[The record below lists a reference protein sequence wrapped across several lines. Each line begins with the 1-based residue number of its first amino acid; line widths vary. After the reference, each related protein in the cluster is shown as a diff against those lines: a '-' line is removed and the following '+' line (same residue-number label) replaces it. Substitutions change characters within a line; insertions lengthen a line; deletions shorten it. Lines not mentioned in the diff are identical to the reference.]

1 VSSEYT
7 PLSFP
12 TPLAERKRIQNS
24 LGAGKGQVVFSPSNR
39 LDENK
44 LLWHRKFSHAKT
56 LNMMDVVLGVT
67 LHKFNQIFTWQTV
80 GNHQTSTLTWLLG
93 VAGSKLLMAIKYIR
107 YMPVLESPRF
117 KEIIDGEF
125 LKKLDAQTSPSSCL
139 EHSPTWIS

>member
-1 VSSEYT
+1 MSSEYT

-24 LGAGKGQVVFSPSNR
+24 LGAGKGQMVFSPSNR

-80 GNHQTSTLTWLLG
+80 IGTQRRHPSGINCSAAPCPATRQRGPRSSGRMYAWMASNW
-93 VAGSKLLMAIKYIR
+93 AGAGLPASASKK
-107 YMPVLESPRF
+107 
-117 KEIIDGEF
+117 
-125 LKKLDAQTSPSSCL
+125 T
-139 EHSPTWIS
+139 

>member
-1 VSSEYT
+1 M
-7 PLSFP
+7 
-12 TPLAERKRIQNS
+12 
-24 LGAGKGQVVFSPSNR
+24 VFSPSNR

-44 LLWHRKFSHAKT
+44 FFILWHRKFSHAKT

-67 LHKFNQIFTWQTV
+67 LHKFNQIFTWQIV

-93 VAGSKLLMAIKYIR
+93 VAGSKLLMAIKYIYIYIR

-117 KEIIDGEF
+117 KEIMDGEF

-139 EHSPTWIS
+139 EHSPTSIS